1 MAGQRRPRRTSPPFS
16 ETRSREPSV
25 QAPDA
30 LDNPAG
36 DDTERQG
43 QRHPEPGEQL
53 PDSRIIYI
61 REPRARPELAT
72 AILALAAT
80 FVAGLILGA
89 SGVLIW
95 DTYKHSDACGQAG
108 PHVGWDQDLYR
119 CVHEP
124 VR

>member
-1 MAGQRRPRRTSPPFS
+1 MAGQRGPRRTGQPFS
-16 ETRSREPSV
+16 ETRGGPFVRP
-25 QAPDA
+25 PDTH
-30 LDNPAG
+30 DCPPR
-36 DDTERQG
+36 DDTARGGQG
-43 QRHPEPGEQL
+43 HPEAEEQL
-53 PDSRIIYI
+53 PDSRIIYV

-72 AILALAAT
+72 AILAFAVT

-95 DTYKHSDACGQAG
+95 DTHQHIDACRQVG
-108 PHVGWDQDLYR
+108 PHVVWSQDVYR